1 MSNVYGY
8 IRVSSADQNE
18 ERQIIGTDFI
28 TALFCDRCTRY
39 FYQIFNGLKIFL
51 KALWEKGSKAFF
63 IAKNRKETSNFL
75 DFFLY

>member
-1 MSNVYGY
+1 MANVYGY

-51 KALWEKGSKAFF
+51 KAL
-63 IAKNRKETSNFL
+63 
-75 DFFLY
+75 

>member
-1 MSNVYGY
+1 MANVYGY

-39 FYQIFNGLKIFL
+39 FYQIFNDLKIFL
-51 KALWEKGSKAFF
+51 KAL
-63 IAKNRKETSNFL
+63 
-75 DFFLY
+75 